1 MGQTRYYDLA
11 FFDFGD
17 KLSTPVSVQKE
28 IDRFVVI
35 DKQIYGMYKIFGNG
49 VIDGFTVRDAGFQE
63 ANGITVSISEGI
75 GVVNY
80 LASVT
85 EEPGFVYGL
94 PPNSIVDIYATISG
108 ATYLDRTVNFV
119 YSDSPLEEAIRLA
132 TVSTGG
138 NNILFIDN
146 TTRDLI
152 GFEQIIQDAIN
163 LHKHRG
169 TPSKIDLANE
179 TKNQLSGARLEGID
193 ASKVV
198 SGRFDID
205 RIPLVDHNDLE
216 NNGLLTH
223 AALDSFIKTFSQN
236 NKELLGEIA
245 SVNLLK
251 SIVFWKYK
259 YSNADEFFINELTL
273 IPGISPNSFIDFN
286 NSTAN
291 ISLEEHCISGI
302 PAKSGIFSSVL
313 WNDTFSF
320 NTATFQ
326 NNVIIQ
332 DDTVSI
338 DRSSSSTDLI
348 ANFTGGNPFETE
360 TLVVDNNQQA
370 STTVSDGD
378 FIGQMGGGGT
388 LNYFYRYNFAEGKN
402 WDGTYDEL
410 VIKVRT
416 TETIHEPVYMYLV
429 NGSNLNNGDVSSQTG
444 VYGSL
449 EVGNIN
455 GKRVPTASWQILAQD
470 ENMSSLTEKVFD
482 ISDLGLTD
490 VTQITIFT
498 EDSFTFEVDDI
509 EVRRTN
515 MFSESGTIK
524 FQYQTEANVIF
535 HSVFYDIDT
544 PSGTTASV
552 RMKIA
557 STSDLLSQA
566 SWSLPVN
573 SGDVVSLSGTA
584 TELEVVMTSNTER
597 TLSPV
602 LSNLELRLLIDADYT
617 GFVIDTESEWS
628 GGDSSNLTINDSEET
643 GKSILNISSP
653 INVGGR
659 YFAKSGSVSEINDED
674 VGVYGFSGNLMPVS
688 PSQARDWNSSSSRG
702 FSVVSSVIRL
712 FDNSFLISDLNNN
725 RVVQVDS
732 DGSLI
737 KGFGSTY
744 SIDTNFYPLSAVY
757 RPTDKILTIVFTKA
771 AVISD
776 ISKIS
781 LYVGSSKVSLSSDDT
796 VLKNN
801 KASNKILEILLDD
814 DTAVRLLGATS
825 KNLTVDFGPGAF
837 TEEII
842 MNSDDT
848 AIAAN
853 LGMSSQG
860 NSIFSALKGL
870 VCFVGDFTYIDNI
883 RHPIVVKETS
893 ENYWIIGNSSVFYID
908 IDPDKEEERGIP
920 DIIEI
925 DPENVS
931 NTTNKF
937 SSSDIKFSDYT
948 LGGIYEYSD
957 GRFVVAGLETT
968 ATALSGTTGEDLLA
982 QYEEPIPESV
992 KFRAAGID
1000 DLSGYAGRVVVID
1013 KINNRKQIL
1022 YSSPDGLYPSEVDGY
1037 SNGDLAIS
1045 ESSLSDTSGRLIRID
1060 VFGNIIWNYGAGTF
1074 HIIND
1079 VRVLEDDK
1087 LIVSV

>member
-1 MGQTRYYDLA
+1 MGQTRYFNLA

-17 KLSTPVSVQKE
+17 NLSEPINVQKE

-35 DKQIYGMYKIFGNG
+35 DKQIYGMYRIFGNG
-49 VIDGFTVRDAGFQE
+49 VIDGFTVMDAGFQGE
-63 ANGITVSISEGI
+63 NGITVSISEGT
-75 GVVNY
+75 GVINY
-80 LASVT
+80 IAAAT
-85 EEPGFVYGL
+85 EEPGSIYSL

-108 ATYLDRTVNFV
+108 STYLDRAVNFV
-119 YSDSPLEEAIRLA
+119 YSTSPLEESIRLA

-152 GFEQIIQDAIN
+152 GFEQVIQDAIN

-179 TKNQLSGARLEGID
+179 TKNQLPGARLEGID

-205 RIPLVDHNDLE
+205 RISLVDHNDLE

-259 YSNADEFFINELTL
+259 YSDADEFFINELTL

-302 PAKSGIFSSVL
+302 PAKSGIFSSVF

-320 NTATFQ
+320 NTANFQ

-338 DRSSSSTDLI
+338 DRSSSSTELI
-348 ANFTGGNPFETE
+348 ANFSGGNPFETE
-360 TLVVDNNQQA
+360 TLIVDNNQKA
-370 STTVSDGD
+370 STIIDDGNI
-378 FIGQMGGGGT
+378 IGKMGGGGT
-388 LNYFYRYNFAEGKN
+388 LNYFYRYNLGQSKQKN
-402 WDGTYDEL
+402 WDGVYDEL

-416 TETIHEPVYMYLV
+416 IETIHEPVYMYLV
-429 NGSNLNNGDVSSQTG
+429 NGSNLNNGKVSSQTG
-444 VYGSL
+444 TYGSL
-449 EVGNIN
+449 EIGNID
-455 GKRVPTASWQILAQD
+455 GKKVPTASWKILAQD

-482 ISDLGLTD
+482 ISTLGLTD

-498 EDSFTFEVDDI
+498 EDSFIFEVDDI

-515 MFSESGTIK
+515 MVSESGTIK

-535 HSVFYDIDT
+535 HSIFYDINT
-544 PSGTTASV
+544 PSGTTAAV
-552 RMKIA
+552 RVKIS
-557 STSDLLSQA
+557 STSDLLSRA

-573 SGDVVSLSGTA
+573 SGDVFSLNGTA

-602 LSNLELRLLIDADYT
+602 LSNIELRLLTTADYT
-617 GFVIDTESEWS
+617 GFVIDTEQEWNE
-628 GGDSSNLTINDSEET
+628 GDLSNLTINDSEET

-659 YFAKSGSVSEINDED
+659 YFAKSGSISEISSDD
-674 VGVYGFSGNLMPVS
+674 VGVYGFSGNLMPIS
-688 PSQARDWNSSSSRG
+688 PSQARGWNSSSSRG

-725 RVVQVDS
+725 RVVQVNS

-744 SIDTNFYPLSAVY
+744 SIDNSFYPLSAVY
-757 RPTDKILTIVFTKA
+757 RSSDKILTIVFTKA

-781 LYVGSSKVSLSSDDT
+781 LYVGSSKVSLSTSDT
-796 VLKNN
+796 RLNNN
-801 KASNKILEILLDD
+801 KAGNKILEILLDD

-825 KNLTVDFGPGAF
+825 ETLTVDFGPGAF
-837 TEEII
+837 TEEIVI
-842 MNSDDT
+842 NAGMT
-848 AIAAN
+848 A
-853 LGMSSQG
+853 QG
-860 NSIFSALKGL
+860 NSIFSAVRGL

-883 RHPIVVKETS
+883 RHPIIVKETS
-893 ENYWIIGNSSVFYID
+893 EDYWIIGNSSIFYID
-908 IDPDKEEERGIP
+908 IDPTKEENKIVP

-925 DPENVS
+925 DPENVLD
-931 NTTNKF
+931 TTNKF
-937 SSSDIKFSDYT
+937 SSTDIKFSDYT

-957 GRFVVAGLETT
+957 GRFVVAGIEATT
-968 ATALSGTTGEDLLA
+968 IALPGISGSDLLA
-982 QYEEPIPESV
+982 QYSNPIPESV
-992 KFRAAGID
+992 KFRAKGID
-1000 DLSGYAGRVVVID
+1000 DLSGYAGRVVVFD

-1022 YSSPDGLYPSEVDGY
+1022 YSSPDGLYPSEIDGY
-1037 SNGDLAIS
+1037 GNGDLSIA

-1060 VFGNIIWNYGAGTF
+1060 VFGNVIWNYGQGTF
-1074 HIIND
+1074 NLIND
-1079 VRVLEDDK
+1079 IRVLDDDK